1 MVERTPALVFAA
13 LLALLL
19 EWSPGVSAWWQ
30 SLTPARRT
38 TLNAFG
44 VALIS
49 IVAMLLGCWRGTA
62 CPADVWGAVGEFLLI
77 ALLSLGVNQAAYQV
91 VKRQNF
97 A

>member
-1 MVERTPALVFAA
+1 MVERTPVLVFAA

-19 EWSPGVSAWWQ
+19 EWFPGIAAWWQ
-30 SLTPARRT
+30 SLTPARKT

-49 IVAMLLGCWRGTA
+49 ILAMLIGCQRGGA
-62 CPADVWGAVGEFLLI
+62 CPADPWGAVGEFLLV